1 MSAGAFGSL
10 LLDTAQHYTDKVIDY
25 SNQKNFNRQEQ
36 SNFVKN
42 QNMLY
47 QLGQQAQRNAAKNEV
62 QGLINAGLS
71 PALAKGEMSGN
82 VAVAPSVGHT
92 EWKGGSFSPSKS
104 LQAGEELSNLAEQR
118 ETMQKQRELMET
130 QANLNKAK
138 TEQTGSQTN
147 LVDSQR
153 QKVEQE
159 IHDWNTYSKVLTE
172 QTISQLEKRLDGLK
186 PDSSEFK
193 ELSSRVDS
201 LKSGLDSVSKAS
213 LDALVHWSESGAKVD
228 EANARKLAAQNES
241 IVESLLRENGSLYF
255 QAKMP
260 EQAYRQISADISKT
274 YADIARLAIEKQLT
288 EQELK
293 NIADRLEMDKAT
305 NSQYLISQGRY
316 GDAVVN
322 EALNLLHLG
331 EDVAGG
337 VVKAGAAAKAF
348 SKGQRMRDNA
358 EREFRSQ
365 SAREE
370 RAYKTQSAREERAWK
385 TKRDTK
391 QFEREKYLRGLDD
404 SEIYEDESTSQFQKS
419 VSHRRRK

>member
-25 SNQKNFNRQEQ
+25 SNQKNFNRQAQ
-36 SNFVKN
+36 NNYVKN
-42 QNMLY
+42 QNLLY
-47 QLGQQAQRNAAKNEV
+47 QLGQQEQRNRAKNEV
-62 QGLINAGLS
+62 QGMINAGLS
-71 PALAKGEMSGN
+71 PALAKGDMSGN
-82 VAVAPSVGHT
+82 VAVAPSVGSSAPS
-92 EWKGGSFSPSKS
+92 GSFSPSKS
-104 LQAGEELSNLAEQR
+104 LQSGEELANLAEQR
-118 ETMQKQRELMET
+118 ETMQKQRELMQS
-130 QANLNKAK
+130 QADLNRAK
-138 TEQTGSQTN
+138 IGETGSQTN
-147 LVDSQR
+147 LIDSQR
-153 QKVEQE
+153 EKTEQE
-159 IHDWNTYSKVLTE
+159 IRDWNTYSKVLTE
-172 QTISQLEKRLDGLK
+172 QTISQLEKGLDGLK
-186 PDSSEFK
+186 PDSAEFK
-193 ELSSRVDS
+193 DLSSRIDS
-201 LKSGLDSVSKAS
+201 LKSGLESVSKAS

-260 EQAYRQISADISKT
+260 EQAYEQISADISKT
-274 YADIARLAIEKQLT
+274 YADIARLAVEKQLT
-288 EQELK
+288 EIELK
-293 NIADRLEMDKAT
+293 NIADRLEMDKST
-305 NSQYLISQGRY
+305 NSQYLISEGRY

-337 VVKAGAAAKAF
+337 VFKAGAAAKAF

-358 EREFRSQ
+358 EREYR
-365 SAREE
+365 
-370 RAYKTQSAREERAWK
+370 TQSAREERAWK

-404 SEIYEDESTSQFQKS
+404 SEVYEDESTSQFQKS

>member
-36 SNFVKN
+36 NNYKKN

-47 QLGQQAQRNAAKNEV
+47 QLGQQEQRNRAKNEV
-62 QGLINAGLS
+62 QGMINAGLS
-71 PALAKGEMSGN
+71 PALAKGDMSGN
-82 VAVAPSVGHT
+82 VAVAPSVGGST
-92 EWKGGSFSPSKS
+92 APSGSFSPSKS
-104 LQAGEELSNLAEQR
+104 LYSGEELANLAEQR

-130 QANLNKAK
+130 QANLNEAKA
-138 TEQTGSQTN
+138 EQAGSEIDLTQ
-147 LVDSQR
+147 SQR
-153 QKVEQE
+153 EKIEQE
-159 IHDWNTYSKVLTE
+159 IKDWNTYSKVLTE

-186 PDSSEFK
+186 PDSAEFK
-193 ELSSRVDS
+193 DLSSRIDS
-201 LKSGLDSVSKAS
+201 LKSGLESVSKAS
-213 LDALVHWSESGAKVD
+213 LDALVYWSESGAKVD
-228 EANARKLAAQNES
+228 EATARKLAAQNDA
-241 IVESLLRENGSLYF
+241 IVESLLRKNDSLYF

-260 EQAYRQISADISKT
+260 ERVYKQISADISKT

-288 EQELK
+288 ETELK
-293 NIADRLEMDKAT
+293 NIADRLEMDKST

-337 VVKAGAAAKAF
+337 VVKAGAAARAF

-365 SAREE
+365 SAQEE

>member
-36 SNFVKN
+36 NNYVKN
-42 QNMLY
+42 QNLLY
-47 QLGQQAQRNAAKNEV
+47 QLGQQEQRNRAKNEV
-62 QGLINAGLS
+62 HGLINAGLS
-71 PALAKGEMSGN
+71 PALAKGDMSGN
-82 VAVAPSVGHT
+82 VAVAPSTGGST
-92 EWKGGSFSPSKS
+92 APSGSFSPSKS
-104 LQAGEELSNLAEQR
+104 LQTGEELANLAEQR
-118 ETMQKQRELMET
+118 ETLQKQRDLM
-130 QANLNKAK
+130 QSQIDLNEAK
-138 TEQTGSQTN
+138 TGQSSSETN
-147 LVDSQR
+147 LIDSQR

-159 IHDWNTYSKVLTE
+159 INDWNTYSKVLTE
-172 QTISQLEKRLDGLK
+172 QTIAQLQKRLDGLN
-186 PDSSEFK
+186 PDSVEFK
-193 ELSSRVDS
+193 DLSSRIDL
-201 LKSGLDSVSKAS
+201 LKYGLETVSKAS

-228 EANARKLAAQNES
+228 EAMARKLAAQNDS

-260 EQAYRQISADISKT
+260 EQAYKQISADISKT
-274 YADIARLAIEKQLT
+274 YADIARLAVEKQLT
-288 EQELK
+288 ETELK

-358 EREFRSQ
+358 DREYRTQ

-370 RAYKTQSAREERAWK
+370 RAYQTQKAREERAWK

>member
-10 LLDTAQHYTDKVIDY
+10 LLDTAQHYTDKTLDY
-25 SNQKNFNRQEQ
+25 YNKKNFFRQDQ
-36 SNFVKN
+36 RNYVKN

-47 QLGQQAQRNAAKNEV
+47 QLGQQEQRNRAKNEV
-62 QGLINAGLS
+62 QGMINAGLS
-71 PALAKGEMSGN
+71 PALAKGDMSGN
-82 VAVAPSVGHT
+82 VAVAPDVGDSSVPS
-92 EWKGGSFSPSKS
+92 GSFSPSKS
-104 LQAGEELSNLAEQR
+104 LQAGEELSTLAEQR
-118 ETMQKQRELMET
+118 ETMQKQRELMDS
-130 QANLNKAK
+130 QANLNKARTIQAGSQTDFTETQREK
-138 TEQTGSQTN
+138 TEQ
-147 LVDSQR
+147 
-153 QKVEQE
+153 E
-159 IHDWNTYSKVLTE
+159 IRDWNTYSKVLTE

-186 PDSSEFK
+186 SDSLEFK
-193 ELSSRVDS
+193 DLSARIDS
-201 LKSGLDSVSKAS
+201 LKSGLESVSKAS
-213 LDALVHWSESGAKVD
+213 LDAFVHWAESGAKVD
-228 EANARKLAAQNES
+228 EAMARKLAAQNDS

-260 EQAYRQISADISKT
+260 EQAYKQISADISKT

-288 EQELK
+288 EAELK
-293 NIADRLEMDKAT
+293 NIADRLEMDKST

-337 VVKAGAAAKAF
+337 VFKAGAAAKAF

-358 EREFRSQ
+358 EREYRTQ

>member
-36 SNFVKN
+36 NNYVKN
-42 QNMLY
+42 QNLLY
-47 QLGQQAQRNAAKNEV
+47 QLGQQEQRNRAKNEV
-62 QGLINAGLS
+62 MGMINAGLS
-71 PALAKGEMSGN
+71 PALAKGDMSGN
-82 VAVAPSVGHT
+82 VAVAPSVG
-92 EWKGGSFSPSKS
+92 GSSAPSGSFSPSKS
-104 LQAGEELSNLAEQR
+104 LQAGEELANLAEQR
-118 ETMQKQRELMET
+118 ETMQAQRELMKT

-138 TEQTGSQTN
+138 TNQAGSETN

-153 QKVEQE
+153 EKIEQE
-159 IHDWNTYSKVLTE
+159 ITDWNTYSKVLTE
-172 QTISQLEKRLDGLK
+172 QTISQLEKRLEGLK

-193 ELSSRVDS
+193 DLSSRIDL
-201 LKSGLDSVSKAS
+201 LKDGSESVTKAS

-228 EANARKLAAQNES
+228 EANARKLAAQNDS

-255 QAKMP
+255 RSKMP
-260 EQAYRQISADISKT
+260 EQAYKQISADISKT
-274 YADIARLAIEKQLT
+274 YADIARLAVEKQLT
-288 EQELK
+288 ETELK
-293 NIADRLEMDKAT
+293 NIADRLEMDKST

-348 SKGQRMRDNA
+348 SKGQQMRDNA
-358 EREFRSQ
+358 DREYRTQ

-370 RAYKTQSAREERAWK
+370 RVYQTQKAREERAWK
-385 TKRDTK
+385 TKRDTR

>member
-36 SNFVKN
+36 NNYVKN
-42 QNMLY
+42 QNLLY
-47 QLGQQAQRNAAKNEV
+47 QLGQQEQRNRAKNEV
-62 QGLINAGLS
+62 QGMINAGLS

-82 VAVAPSVGHT
+82 VAVAPSVGGAST
-92 EWKGGSFSPSKS
+92 PSGSFAPSKS
-104 LQAGEELSNLAEQR
+104 LQAGEELANLAEQR
-118 ETMQKQRELMET
+118 ETMQAQRKLMET

-147 LVDSQR
+147 LIDSQR
-153 QKVEQE
+153 QKIEQE
-159 IHDWNTYSKVLTE
+159 INDWNTYSKVLTE
-172 QTISQLEKRLDGLK
+172 QTISQLEKRLEGLK

-193 ELSSRVDS
+193 DLSSRIDS
-201 LKSGLDSVSKAS
+201 LKSGLESVSKAS
-213 LDALVHWSESGAKVD
+213 LDALVHWAESGAKVD
-228 EANARKLAAQNES
+228 EANARKLAAQNDS
-241 IVESLLRENGSLYF
+241 IVESLLRENGALYF
-255 QAKMP
+255 QSKMP
-260 EQAYRQISADISKT
+260 EQSYKQISADISKT
-274 YADIARLAIEKQLT
+274 YADILRLAVENELT
-288 EQELK
+288 EEELK
-293 NIADRLEMDKAT
+293 NIADRLEMDKAS

-337 VVKAGAAAKAF
+337 VFKAGAAAKAF

-358 EREFRSQ
+358 EREFRT
-365 SAREE
+365 R
-370 RAYKTQSAREERAWK
+370 SAREERAWK
-385 TKRDTK
+385 TKRDTR

-404 SEIYEDESTSQFQKS
+404 SEFYEDESTSQFQKS
-419 VSHRRRK
+419 VSHRRRR

>member
-62 QGLINAGLS
+62 QGLLNAGLS
-71 PALAKGEMSGN
+71 PALAKGDMSGN

-130 QANLNKAK
+130 QADLNKAK
-138 TEQTGSQTN
+138 TEQAGSETDLTQ
-147 LVDSQR
+147 SQR
-153 QKVEQE
+153 EKTEQE
-159 IHDWNTYSKVLTE
+159 IKDWNTYSKVLTE

-193 ELSSRVDS
+193 DLSSRVDS
-201 LKSGLDSVSKAS
+201 LRSGLESVSKAS

-228 EANARKLAAQNES
+228 EANARKLAAQNDS

-260 EQAYRQISADISKT
+260 EQAYKQISADISKT
-274 YADIARLAIEKQLT
+274 YADIARLAVEKHLT
-288 EQELK
+288 EAELK
-293 NIADRLEMDKAT
+293 NIADRLEMDKAG

-331 EDVAGG
+331 EDVGASALKAKVAGS
-337 VVKAGAAAKAF
+337 ALA
-348 SKGQRMRDNA
+348 KGQMMRDNA
-358 EREFRSQ
+358 EREYRTQ

>member
-25 SNQKNFNRQEQ
+25 SNQKNFNRQAQ
-36 SNFVKN
+36 NNYVKN
-42 QNMLY
+42 QNLLY
-47 QLGQQAQRNAAKNEV
+47 QLGQQEQRNRAKNEV
-62 QGLINAGLS
+62 QGMINAGLS
-71 PALAKGEMSGN
+71 PALAKGDMSGN
-82 VAVAPSVGHT
+82 VAVAPSVGSSAPS
-92 EWKGGSFSPSKS
+92 GSFSPSKS
-104 LQAGEELSNLAEQR
+104 LQSGEELANLAEQR
-118 ETMQKQRELMET
+118 ETMQKQRELMQS
-130 QANLNKAK
+130 QADLNRAK
-138 TEQTGSQTN
+138 IGETGSQTN
-147 LVDSQR
+147 LIDSQR
-153 QKVEQE
+153 EKTEQE
-159 IHDWNTYSKVLTE
+159 IRDWNTYSKVLTE
-172 QTISQLEKRLDGLK
+172 QTISQLEKGLDGLK
-186 PDSSEFK
+186 PDSAEFK
-193 ELSSRVDS
+193 DLSSRIDS
-201 LKSGLDSVSKAS
+201 LKSGLESVSKAS

-260 EQAYRQISADISKT
+260 EQAYEQISADISKT
-274 YADIARLAIEKQLT
+274 YADIARLAVEKQLT
-288 EQELK
+288 EIELK
-293 NIADRLEMDKAT
+293 NIADRLEMDKST
-305 NSQYLISQGRY
+305 NSQYLISEGRY

-337 VVKAGAAAKAF
+337 IFKAGAAAKAF

-358 EREFRSQ
+358 EREYR
-365 SAREE
+365 
-370 RAYKTQSAREERAWK
+370 TQSAREERAWK

-404 SEIYEDESTSQFQKS
+404 SEVYEDESTSQFQKS

>member
-25 SNQKNFNRQEQ
+25 SNQKNFNRQAQ
-36 SNFVKN
+36 NNYVKN
-42 QNMLY
+42 QNLLY
-47 QLGQQAQRNAAKNEV
+47 QLGQQEQRNRAKNEV
-62 QGLINAGLS
+62 QGMINAGLS
-71 PALAKGEMSGN
+71 PALAKGDMSGN
-82 VAVAPSVGHT
+82 VAVAPSVGSSAPS
-92 EWKGGSFSPSKS
+92 GSFSPSKS
-104 LQAGEELSNLAEQR
+104 LQSGEELANLAEQR
-118 ETMQKQRELMET
+118 ETMQKQRELMQS
-130 QANLNKAK
+130 QADLNRAK
-138 TEQTGSQTN
+138 IGETGSQTN
-147 LVDSQR
+147 LIDSQR
-153 QKVEQE
+153 EKTEQE
-159 IHDWNTYSKVLTE
+159 IRDWNTYSKVLTE
-172 QTISQLEKRLDGLK
+172 QTISQLEKGLDGLK
-186 PDSSEFK
+186 PDSAEFK
-193 ELSSRVDS
+193 DLSSRIES
-201 LKSGLDSVSKAS
+201 LKSGLESVSKAS

-260 EQAYRQISADISKT
+260 EQVYKQISADISKT
-274 YADIARLAIEKQLT
+274 YADIARLAVEKQLT
-288 EQELK
+288 EIELK
-293 NIADRLEMDKAT
+293 NIADRLEMDKST
-305 NSQYLISQGRY
+305 NSQYLISEGRY

-337 VVKAGAAAKAF
+337 VFKAGAAAKAF

-358 EREFRSQ
+358 EREYR
-365 SAREE
+365 
-370 RAYKTQSAREERAWK
+370 TQSAREERAWK

-404 SEIYEDESTSQFQKS
+404 SEVYEDESTSQFQKS

>member
-36 SNFVKN
+36 NNYVKN
-42 QNMLY
+42 QNLLY
-47 QLGQQAQRNAAKNEV
+47 QLGQQEQRNRAKNEV
-62 QGLINAGLS
+62 QGMINAGLS
-71 PALAKGEMSGN
+71 PALAKGDMSGN
-82 VAVAPSVGHT
+82 VAVAPSTGGAVSPS
-92 EWKGGSFSPSKS
+92 GSFSPSKS
-104 LQAGEELSNLAEQR
+104 LQAGEELANLAEQR

-130 QANLNKAK
+130 QADLNKAK
-138 TEQTGSQTN
+138 TEQAGSETDLTQ
-147 LVDSQR
+147 SQR
-153 QKVEQE
+153 EKIEQE
-159 IHDWNTYSKVLTE
+159 IKDWNTYSKVLTE
-172 QTISQLEKRLDGLK
+172 QTISQLEKRLDGLN

-193 ELSSRVDS
+193 DLSSRIDS
-201 LKSGLDSVSKAS
+201 LKSGLESVSKAS

-228 EANARKLAAQNES
+228 EAMARKLSAQNDS

-260 EQAYRQISADISKT
+260 EQAYKQISADISKT
-274 YADIARLAIEKQLT
+274 YADIARLAVEKQLT
-288 EQELK
+288 ETELK
-293 NIADRLEMDKAT
+293 NIADRLEMDKST

-337 VVKAGAAAKAF
+337 IFKAGAAAKAF
-348 SKGQRMRDNA
+348 SKGQQMRDNA
-358 EREFRSQ
+358 EREYRTQ

-370 RAYKTQSAREERAWK
+370 RSYKTQSAREERAWK

>member
-36 SNFVKN
+36 NNYVKN
-42 QNMLY
+42 QNFLY
-47 QLGQQAQRNAAKNEV
+47 QLGQQEQRNRAKNEV
-62 QGLINAGLS
+62 QGMINAGLS
-71 PALAKGEMSGN
+71 PALAKGDMSGN
-82 VAVAPSVGHT
+82 VAVAPPAGGST
-92 EWKGGSFSPSKS
+92 APSGSFSPSKS
-104 LQAGEELSNLAEQR
+104 LHAGEELANLAEQR
-118 ETMQKQRELMET
+118 ETMQTQRDLMKSEAELNRSMAERA
-130 QANLNKAK
+130 Q
-138 TEQTGSQTN
+138 TE
-147 LVDSQR
+147 R
-153 QKVEQE
+153 QKIENE
-159 IHDWNTYSKVLTE
+159 ITDWNTYSKVLTE
-172 QTISQLEKRLDGLK
+172 QTISQLKTMLDNLK
-186 PDSSEFK
+186 PGSVEFK
-193 ELSSRVDS
+193 KLSSRIS
-201 LKSGLDSVSKAS
+201 ALESGLESVTKAS
-213 LDALVHWSESGAKVD
+213 LDALVYWAESGAKVD
-228 EANARKLAAQNES
+228 EANARKLAAQNDS

-260 EQAYRQISADISKT
+260 EQVYKQISADISKT
-274 YADIARLAIEKQLT
+274 YADILRLAIENQLT
-288 EQELK
+288 EAELK
-293 NIADRLEMDKAT
+293 SIADRLEMDKAT

-358 EREFRSQ
+358 EREYRTQ
-365 SAREE
+365 RAREDRTYE
-370 RAYKTQSAREERAWK
+370 IQRTREERAWK
-385 TKRDTK
+385 TRRDTK

-404 SEIYEDESTSQFQKS
+404 SDIYEDESTSQFQKS

>member
-25 SNQKNFNRQEQ
+25 SNQKNFNRQAQ
-36 SNFVKN
+36 NNYVKN
-42 QNMLY
+42 QNLLY
-47 QLGQQAQRNAAKNEV
+47 QLGQQEQRNRAKNEV
-62 QGLINAGLS
+62 QGMINAGLS
-71 PALAKGEMSGN
+71 PALAKGDMSGN
-82 VAVAPSVGHT
+82 VAVAPSVGSSAPS
-92 EWKGGSFSPSKS
+92 GSFSPSKS
-104 LQAGEELSNLAEQR
+104 LQSGEELANLAEQR
-118 ETMQKQRELMET
+118 ETMQKQRELMQS
-130 QANLNKAK
+130 QADLNRAK
-138 TEQTGSQTN
+138 IGETGSQTN
-147 LVDSQR
+147 LIDSQR
-153 QKVEQE
+153 EKTEQE
-159 IHDWNTYSKVLTE
+159 IRDWNTYSKVLTE
-172 QTISQLEKRLDGLK
+172 QTISQLEKGLDGLK
-186 PDSSEFK
+186 PDSAEFK
-193 ELSSRVDS
+193 DLSSRIES
-201 LKSGLDSVSKAS
+201 LKSGLESVSKAS

-260 EQAYRQISADISKT
+260 EQAYEQISADISKT
-274 YADIARLAIEKQLT
+274 YADIARLAVEKQLT
-288 EQELK
+288 EIELK
-293 NIADRLEMDKAT
+293 NIADRLEMDKST
-305 NSQYLISQGRY
+305 NSQYLISEGRY

-337 VVKAGAAAKAF
+337 VFKAGAAAKAF

-358 EREFRSQ
+358 EREYR
-365 SAREE
+365 
-370 RAYKTQSAREERAWK
+370 TQSAREERAWK

-404 SEIYEDESTSQFQKS
+404 SEVYEDESTSQFQKS

>member
-62 QGLINAGLS
+62 QGLLNAGLS
-71 PALAKGEMSGN
+71 PALAKGDMSGN

-118 ETMQKQRELMET
+118 ETMQKQRELMES

-138 TEQTGSQTN
+138 TEQAGSETDLTQ
-147 LVDSQR
+147 SQR
-153 QKVEQE
+153 EKTEQE
-159 IHDWNTYSKVLTE
+159 IKDWNTYSKVLTE

-193 ELSSRVDS
+193 DLSSRVDS
-201 LKSGLDSVSKAS
+201 LRSGLESVSKAS
-213 LDALVHWSESGAKVD
+213 LDALVHWSESDAKVD
-228 EANARKLAAQNES
+228 EANARKLAAQNDS

-260 EQAYRQISADISKT
+260 EQAYKQISADISKT
-274 YADIARLAIEKQLT
+274 YADIARLAVEKHLT
-288 EQELK
+288 EAELK
-293 NIADRLEMDKAT
+293 NIADRLEMDKAG

-331 EDVAGG
+331 EDVGASALKAKVAGS
-337 VVKAGAAAKAF
+337 ALA
-348 SKGQRMRDNA
+348 KGQMMRDNA
-358 EREFRSQ
+358 EREYR
-365 SAREE
+365 
-370 RAYKTQSAREERAWK
+370 TQSAREERAWK